1 MEIKEILESLG
12 INAQNSGAAI
22 GGNWLHTNGE
32 IISSFSPV
40 DGKKLVKLAQL
51 MNKTIM
57 IA

>member
-32 IISSFSPV
+32 IISSFLP
-40 DGKKLVKLAQL
+40 
-51 MNKTIM
+51 
-57 IA
+57 